1 MTAPFRL
8 NTLFFT
14 ALWAWLRAHPK
25 ATFED
30 FQIAIDRTQR
40 LLARMETPR

>member
-14 ALWAWLRAHPK
+14 ALWAFMRAHPQ
-25 ATFED
+25 ATFAE

-40 LLARMETPR
+40 LLARGETPE